1 MIWCWRKKN
10 EKNKNKK
17 GEDFKGAHFLVIPD
31 IFYGGKDP
39 LIYHEEKAKKA
50 APKPEKVSSPAA
62 VALASRFS
70 GKKIWF
76 TLSGLLVLVTA
87 GISYYYFRQAAGE
100 TPGPSASVVGQEPT
114 EVAEVIPPPAE
125 PVEPLAAEPVEPAQP
140 VETALRPL
148 TLPRILLQDSADLD
162 IDFLT
167 DMEEEIFGT
176 DSGIWDTDGDGY
188 YDGQEV
194 FNLYNPRGFAP
205 VKLIDSGLVREYI
218 NPQRQYRVYY
228 PIVWEAAT
236 VDVSGD
242 HILFSSITGDFIE
255 IRAAPKLAGESFP
268 AWFARNFSGERFSD
282 LTVINNRFKVD
293 GYKRAD
299 DLVVYFESEAVVY
312 MIIYQP
318 AGTALDVPF
327 RHIMQMI
334 YQSFRPSGVGVQL
347 PEQTVLPS
355 APEAS

>member
-1 MIWCWRKKN
+1 
-10 EKNKNKK
+10 
-17 GEDFKGAHFLVIPD
+17 
-31 IFYGGKDP
+31 
-39 LIYHEEKAKKA
+39 
-50 APKPEKVSSPAA
+50 
-62 VALASRFS
+62 
-70 GKKIWF
+70 
-76 TLSGLLVLVTA
+76 
-87 GISYYYFRQAAGE
+87 
-100 TPGPSASVVGQEPT
+100 
-114 EVAEVIPPPAE
+114 
-125 PVEPLAAEPVEPAQP
+125 

-268 AWFARNFSGERFSD
+268 AWFARNLSGERFSD